1 MEEFVISRTD
11 PYLDEPQC
19 PSLPYLLIHRPFD
32 DRTARLQIKYPNKD
46 FRSKEKIL
54 VLNPSDYSK
63 SLKYKN
69 RSNLHLRIQL
79 KNAANIHL
87 SAPSRSPRLSNK
99 NLGDSGRKGRTMSD
113 ISAGPASINIR

>member
-11 PYLDEPQC
+11 PCLDELQC

-32 DRTARLQIKYPNKD
+32 DRTARLQIKYLNKD

-63 SLKYKN
+63 VLKQK
-69 RSNLHLRIQL
+69 
-79 KNAANIHL
+79 
-87 SAPSRSPRLSNK
+87 
-99 NLGDSGRKGRTMSD
+99 
-113 ISAGPASINIR
+113 